1 MKRTICLILI
11 WSLAVG
17 CSMLPFGKKETLPEP
32 TPQQK
37 AAEPREALASEEP
50 PTLIETGTPL
60 APKSAEKPRQKIVK
74 KTPPRPTY
82 RKRKKLV
89 LPTYLNAKDNT
100 LMALIT
106 EGDYLVGGNL
116 IPNYKRAFIPGLT
129 QNKIQSFYIDQYEIT
144 VGNFKKYNPE
154 YDEKPFYE
162 GRECP
167 TCPAMGIDWKSAN
180 KYCQRAGK
188 RLPTESEWEAA
199 ARGPSNNHHW
209 PWGDTWDPRFANIL
223 GKEDGFAMAAPAG
236 SFPLGASPSGAMDMI
251 GNVWEWVSATYSL
264 PKSNPEKED
273 GEKRVF
279 YTLKGGSWRS
289 SLKEARI
296 SFRHLVE
303 PDLKNPSFGFRCA
316 KSILKVPEK

>member
-188 RLPTESEWEAA
+188 SMLLACST
-199 ARGPSNNHHW
+199 
-209 PWGDTWDPRFANIL
+209 
-223 GKEDGFAMAAPAG
+223 
-236 SFPLGASPSGAMDMI
+236 
-251 GNVWEWVSATYSL
+251 
-264 PKSNPEKED
+264 
-273 GEKRVF
+273 
-279 YTLKGGSWRS
+279 
-289 SLKEARI
+289 
-296 SFRHLVE
+296 
-303 PDLKNPSFGFRCA
+303 
-316 KSILKVPEK
+316 